1 MKMMGSVPFGD
12 FAYNKTGGSV
22 MKKRIAS
29 LMILAAIIGI
39 FGITAYAAPDSLA
52 PDAVGNTKALV
63 TVTNPEGTSDLTFDS
78 SYVISGY
85 GEIGTVVTVYFFNS
99 ETGFYEKLY
108 KTVTTVG
115 EDGVIATEKQ
125 SVSSTI
131 GGSTLFFNTVNLAN
145 GSNSYML
152 YAEKGDMVQIGKFF
166 IIKHNYNII
175 DVIRSWGAY

>member
-1 MKMMGSVPFGD
+1 
-12 FAYNKTGGSV
+12 

-39 FGITAYAAPDSLA
+39 FGMTAYAAPDNLA

-85 GEIGTVVTVYFFNS
+85 GEVGTVVTVYFFNP
-99 ETGFYEKLY
+99 ETGLYEKLY
-108 KTVTTVG
+108 KTVKTVG

-152 YAEKGDMVQIGKFF
+152 YAEKGDLVQIGKFF
-166 IIKHNYNII
+166 IVKHNYNII

>member
-1 MKMMGSVPFGD
+1 
-12 FAYNKTGGSV
+12 
-22 MKKRIAS
+22 MKKRIVS

-39 FGITAYAAPDSLA
+39 FGTTAFAAPDSLA

-85 GEIGTVVTVYFFNS
+85 GEIGTVVTVYFFNPV
-99 ETGFYEKLY
+99 TGLYEKLY

-131 GGSTLFFNTVNLAN
+131 GGSTLFYNTVNLSN

-152 YAEKGDMVQIGKFF
+152 YAQKGDLVQIGKFF
-166 IIKHNYNII
+166 VIRHNYNII